1 MKKTIQKILS
11 ITLILT
17 MVLTMIVPASAAGFF
32 TTQEIFGYEGRIFLT
47 VREDV
52 PVRAEPHN
60 EGKVLAYL
68 PKGYPVEAVGLFR
81 TWKGSEW
88 VKISNEGY
96 EGTEAWIFV
105 GNLEIHSHTFV
116 QLTDLGFEFCSQ
128 CGHLHAIRPD
138 STVVDVD
145 ALHVV
150 LAAASLLPVIGNGF
164 DLLDGMV
171 SLSEGDYGGAALSFA
186 SAVPMF
192 GSIGNALK
200 ASDNA
205 VDVFDGANDT
215 MRAVNAADTTVTAV
229 RLGENAVVFT
239 SKTDSQK
246 LARNMRKAFKESG
259 KDRFYDCADYWLET
273 GSMAAHHIVA
283 GGDTNE
289 FAVRSRALLAYVGL
303 DVNDAENGVFLV
315 QNAKHVADGAKH
327 SGRHSKEYYK
337 IIHDRLFAA
346 YNNAQIPANANADE
360 ILTIHKNAII
370 EELDKIADTLMYTND
385 IPLY

>member
-1 MKKTIQKILS
+1 MKKIIQKVLS

-17 MVLTMIVPASAAGFF
+17 MVLTMVAPASAAGFF
-32 TTQEIFGYEGRIFLT
+32 TTQEIFGYEGRIYLT
-47 VREDV
+47 VRKDV

-60 EGKVLAYL
+60 EGKVLDEL
-68 PKGYPVEAVGLFR
+68 PHGYPVEAIGLYQN
-81 TWKGSEW
+81 WKGSRW
-88 VKISNEGY
+88 VKISGKGY
-96 EGTEAWIFV
+96 ESAEAWIFA
-105 GNLEIHSHTFV
+105 GNLEIHSHTYA
-116 QLTDLGFEFCSQ
+116 QLADLGFEFCSQ
-128 CGHLHAIRPD
+128 CGHLRTIRLD
-138 STVVDVD
+138 STIVDVD
-145 ALHVV
+145 ALHII
-150 LAAASLLPVIGNGF
+150 LAGASLLPVIGNGF
-164 DLLDGMV
+164 DLLDGLV
-171 SLSEGDYGGAALSFA
+171 SLAEGDYGGASLSFA

-192 GSIGNALK
+192 GSIANALK
-200 ASDNA
+200 VSDKA
-205 VDVFDGANDT
+205 VDVFDGASDT

-229 RLGENAVVFT
+229 RLGEDVVVFT

-346 YNNAQIPANANADE
+346 YNNAKIPANANADE
-360 ILTIHKNAII
+360 ILSIHKNAII